1 VRIDQIFIHKWD
13 KEQRLFIMATR
24 IDISIASTSY
34 LNIAFFD
41 ASLANLKTL
50 RSLSAFLWSSLAS
63 CTSCQSLTISDA
75 DRSARHQMLKLG
87 GPDDKELLWMERSL
101 QWL

>member
-1 VRIDQIFIHKWD
+1 
-13 KEQRLFIMATR
+13 MATR
-24 IDISIASTSY
+24 IDISDSFDQLLRQPEDAPFIIGLPMAFPRKLYIVPIA
-34 LNIAFFD
+34 D
-41 ASLANLKTL
+41 D
-50 RSLSAFLWSSLAS
+50 
-63 CTSCQSLTISDA
+63 SDA